1 VPPTVFAPK
10 ERSQSESVRID
21 HHMRQPTPETSPDRA
36 ISDLLESHGDR
47 IYALGLSLCDNPDN
61 AQDLVQETFLQALES
76 WHSFEGR
83 SQPSTWLHT
92 IAVRAC
98 RRMQRRRAGE
108 PRHMEPLARVLPS
121 GDEGVIQIP
130 ADDDPAADAVR
141 HEASAAVLRAVS
153 HLPLDFRLAFVLKEM
168 ADLSIAEIA
177 EALDTNPA
185 TVKTR
190 LHRARLRVRKEL
202 AESIPTREAPP
213 PDHEREE
220 CLALLRAKQES
231 LDHDTAF
238 PIPDDELCER
248 CRAVFA
254 TLEYGRHICRT
265 LACGEMP
272 AEVRQS
278 LARALELAG

>member
-1 VPPTVFAPK
+1 M
-10 ERSQSESVRID
+10 S
-21 HHMRQPTPETSPDRA
+21 QPTPDTNPDLA
-36 ISDLLESHGDR
+36 IADLLASHGDR
-47 IYALGLSLCDNPDN
+47 IYALGLTLCDNPDN
-61 AQDLVQETFLQALES
+61 AQDLVQETFLRALKS
-76 WHSFEGR
+76 WESFEGR

-92 IAVRAC
+92 IAVRTC

-108 PRHMEPLARVLPS
+108 PRHMEPLTRVLPS

-130 ADDDPAADAVR
+130 SDDDPEAEAVR
-141 HEASAAVLRAVS
+141 HEATDAVLRAVS
-153 HLPLDFRLAFVLKEM
+153 HLPLDFRLPFVLKEM

-177 EALDTNPA
+177 EALDVNPA

-190 LHRARLRVRKEL
+190 LHRARLRVREEL
-202 AESIPTREAPP
+202 AAAIPSREAPS
-213 PDHEREE
+213 PDHAREE

-231 LDHDTAF
+231 LDHGTTF

-248 CRAVFA
+248 CRGVFA
-254 TLEYGRHICRT
+254 TLEYGRDICRT

-278 LARALELAG
+278 LVRALALTG